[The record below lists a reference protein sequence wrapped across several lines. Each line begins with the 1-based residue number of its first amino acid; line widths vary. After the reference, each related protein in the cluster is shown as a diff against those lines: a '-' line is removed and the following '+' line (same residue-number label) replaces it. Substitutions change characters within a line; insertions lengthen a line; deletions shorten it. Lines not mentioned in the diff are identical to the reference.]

1 MRNHETS
8 DELIQEPSSSR
19 EKGSALMLA
28 MVIILILTMLGFGM
42 LTRTLLVSE
51 MAGAERW
58 TTQTFF
64 AADAG
69 IEIAK
74 ERLKVNFDSFS
85 FQAQD
90 LRGTGVPGQ
99 AGLIDVTV
107 SAFNLAS
114 KPSSV
119 EGSEISGGQGS
130 GGANILTQAFRGTSL
145 AVANRTRSEAR
156 IQATLKYEPFIPT
169 ITYSD

>member
-1 MRNHETS
+1 MSVHQTS
-8 DELIQEPSSSR
+8 EQRLQDTTTTR
-19 EKGSALMLA
+19 ERGSALMLA

-51 MAGAERW
+51 MASAERW

-69 IEIAK
+69 IEVAK
-74 ERLKVNFDSFS
+74 ERLKVNFEGFT

-99 AGLIDVTV
+99 AGLITVTV

-114 KPSSV
+114 KPSAI

-156 IQATLKYEPFIPT
+156 IRATLKYDPFIPT
-169 ITYSD
+169 ITYAD